1 MTHRGHGSDSE
12 DGRAARGRAA
22 PDSVGVADG
31 GRRRFL
37 GAAGGVAAI
46 AVTGLPPLAVV
57 GATPARAAEQTSE
70 EAHLAF
76 RKHAYVVRST
86 AADADFAVEIA
97 PHPVN
102 GDEQKYPNLIGS
114 DTRGLPHD
122 ERGEVD
128 RAAFDAALKAYAS
141 GDPADFEAI
150 PLGGKRK
157 QLNPIGSLAVNLT
170 GCVGPQFA
178 VPPAP
183 TLDGATRASEAVEL
197 YWQSLLRDV
206 PLSELTND
214 TRNKDVLAAVDEL
227 NNLAAF
233 NGPRKD
239 GSITPETLF
248 RGTALYVDAADPS
261 GRTGRYAT
269 PPGTLQGP
277 YISQFL
283 LKDAPYGSQLIP
295 ARIRTAAAGT
305 DFLTG
310 YDEWLAIQNG
320 NPPAKPTSFDPTL
333 RYIATGR
340 DLAEYVHNNPAAF
353 WSAALLLGVGSDK
366 ANAEYGGFGIPFSK
380 SNPYVKSK
388 TQTGGYGTFGLPYA
402 QGLLPLTASLA
413 IRVAY
418 WQKFYVHRAPR
429 PEAYGGLI
437 HHRIANKVDAYTV
450 HGDVLNS
457 AALARSVGK
466 FGTHLLS
473 HVYPEGAPIHST
485 YPGGAAQIAASN
497 VTILKALFDED
508 AVIPNPVQPDPKDPT
523 KLVPYRGEP
532 LTVGGELNKLAWNYG
547 IGRDWAGIHWRSD
560 FSASLALGEAVAI
573 SVLRNERQTYREPFG
588 KFTFTRFDGTKAE
601 V

>member
-1 MTHRGHGSDSE
+1 MTHRDRGLENKDHT
-12 DGRAARGRAA
+12 GRAASTSTDLR
-22 PDSVGVADG
+22 DG
-31 GRRRFL
+31 ARRRFL
-37 GAAGGVAAI
+37 GAAGGMAAM
-46 AVTGLPPLAVV
+46 AVTGVPSLAIV
-57 GATPARAAEQTSE
+57 GSTAAEAGE
-70 EAHLAF
+70 EAAQGAYLAF
-76 RKHAYVVRST
+76 RKHAHVVRSA
-86 AADADFAVEIA
+86 AADTDFAVAIP

-102 GDEQKYPNLIGS
+102 GDEEKYPNLIGS

-128 RAAFDAALKAYAS
+128 RAAFDAALKAYSS

-170 GCVGPQFA
+170 GCIGPQFA

-183 TLDGATRASEAVEL
+183 TLDSATRASEAVEL

-206 PLSELTND
+206 PLSDLKND
-214 TRNKDVLAAVDEL
+214 TKNKDVLVAVDEL
-227 NNLAAF
+227 NKLAAF
-233 NGPRKD
+233 NGPRRD

-248 RGTALYVDAADPS
+248 RGTALYVDDADPS
-261 GRTGRYAT
+261 GRTGRYVT

-320 NPPAKPTSFDPTL
+320 NPPAKPTGFDPTP
-333 RYIATGR
+333 RYIVTGR

-353 WSAALLLGVGSDK
+353 WSAALLLGVGPDK

-380 SNPYVKSK
+380 SNPYLKSK

-402 QGLLPLTASLA
+402 QSLLPLTASLA

-418 WQKFYVHRAPR
+418 WQKFYVHRALR

-437 HHRIANKVDAYTV
+437 HHRIASKVDAYPV
-450 HGDVLNS
+450 HDDVLNS
-457 AALARSVGK
+457 AALARSVAK

-473 HVYPEGAPIHST
+473 HVYPEGAPIHSS

-508 AVIPNPVQPDPKDPT
+508 AVIANPVQPDPKDPT
-523 KLVPYRGEP
+523 KLVPYEGEP

-547 IGRDWAGIHWRSD
+547 VGRDWAGIHWRSD

-573 SVLRNERQTYREPFG
+573 SALSNERQTYREPFE